1 MQSETRYIYG
11 LVDPESNEI
20 RYIGKS
26 IRPIER
32 LQNHMNDKSKCHRAH
47 WLQSLKSKGLKP
59 ELVIFESISGSDDWS
74 WQESEKY
81 WIKRGKALGWPL
93 TNNTDGGD
101 GVVNLPAET
110 REKMRKAWLG
120 RKHKPE
126 TLIKLS
132 QASKGRVKTQE
143 MRDAMS
149 LKMKGRV
156 ITWGDKVS
164 EATKKFSDAQ
174 IVQIKTR
181 LDAGELGINLAKEY
195 GVHRTTISKIKTG
208 TYNIKYNGKIKQL

>member
-1 MQSETRYIYG
+1 MQETRYIYG
-11 LVDPESNEI
+11 LVDPESNQV

-26 IRPIER
+26 IKPMQR
-32 LQNHMNDKSKCHRAH
+32 LQNHMNDKSKCHRAN
-47 WLQSLKSKGLKP
+47 WLQSLKAKGLKP
-59 ELVIFESISGSDDWS
+59 ELVIFEMIEGSDDWS

-81 WIKRGKALGWPL
+81 WIKRGKSLGWPL

-101 GVVNLPAET
+101 GVVNLPPET
-110 REKMRKAWLG
+110 KEKMRKTWLG

-132 QASKGRVKTQE
+132 KASKGRVKTKE

-149 LKMKGRV
+149 EKMKGRK

-164 EATKKFSDAQ
+164 EATRKFS
-174 IVQIKTR
+174 
-181 LDAGELGINLAKEY
+181 KE
-195 GVHRTTISKIKTG
+195 
-208 TYNIKYNGKIKQL
+208 QAD

>member
-1 MQSETRYIYG
+1 MENETRYIYG
-11 LVDPESNEI
+11 LVDPETKEI

-32 LQNHMNDKSKCHRAH
+32 LQNHMNDKSKCHRAN
-47 WLQSLKSKGLKP
+47 WLQGLKKKGLKP
-59 ELVIFESISGSDDWS
+59 ELVIFEMIQGSNDWS

-81 WIKRGKALGWPL
+81 WIKRGRALGWPL

-101 GVVNLPAET
+101 GVVNLPPET
-110 REKMRKAWLG
+110 REKMRLTWLG

-132 QASKGRVKTQE
+132 KASKGRIKTQE

-149 LKMKGRV
+149 EKMKGRI

-164 EATKKFSDAQ
+164 EATKKFTQ
-174 IVQIKTR
+174 EQVNEIKIR
-181 LDAGELGINLAKEY
+181 LDSGELGVDLSKEY
-195 GVHRTTISKIKTG
+195 GVHRTTLSKIKMG
-208 TYNIKYNGKIKQL
+208 TYNIKYNGRKK